1 MKKMTFAFA
10 ALALGATVVSAQAKP
25 PKFKASCPTGIEVR
39 SNNQGR
45 VRINGQD
52 AKVKEYNANAWDAS
66 HGGVTISIGLDGGA
80 LSVMYTGKGGANG
93 ICQVTSEAASGSAGA
108 ASAGTPSK
116 DEQACLQAVSQ
127 QTNNGDVVL
136 LNTETSEANNTV
148 IIGVGQQKAKWQCLV
163 KNGKVAEVMSLTNEG
178 AN

>member
-1 MKKMTFAFA
+1 MRKMTFAFA

-25 PKFKASCPTGIEVR
+25 PKFKATCPTNIDVKSDSAGK
-39 SNNQGR
+39 
-45 VRINGQD
+45 VRINRAE
-52 AKVKEYNANAWDAS
+52 AKVKEYSANAWDAS
-66 HGGVTISIGLDGGA
+66 HGGVTISIGLEGGE
-80 LSVMYTGKGGANG
+80 LQVMYTGKGGVNG
-93 ICQVTSEAASGSAGA
+93 ICTVTSYE
-108 ASAGTPSK
+108 ASAKASPAAIPSK